1 MSGDHAEETTTAG
14 PAPELSRFKEALH
27 SPFVVRLG
35 DGGAITLTLHEINAR
50 DGRPGW
56 ESFAL
61 IFDGPSPA
69 AFMDG
74 LFEVEHAVLG
84 SFALF
89 VVAVHTDGDGQQ
101 YEAVFNRPST

>member
-1 MSGDHAEETTTAG
+1 MSGDQPDESTTPG
-14 PAPELSRFKEALH
+14 PAPELSSFKEALH
-27 SPFVVRLG
+27 TPFVVRLG
-35 DGGAITLTLHEINAR
+35 DGSAVTLTLHEIDAL

-74 LFEVEHAVLG
+74 LFEVEHAELG
-84 SFALF
+84 SFASF